1 MRALIIQHLGDNWA
15 VGIEADDPKEI
26 ETQDFS
32 WYNHG
37 AYNGTLKFMSER
49 FAYIW
54 TSEEKYKDYLYKSSM
69 AILLNK
75 YGNKLKSKIRRAA
88 RLLAHLRLAAHKNET
103 FIVKPNVPTYRYV
116 KGNNSDSKASGA
128 RISDARVP
136 CFDEED
142 WKGQS
147 LEERNARRGSGV
159 KKQAFYKNCH
169 VIDQPYSGCG
179 VRSSQERYIKL
190 KGGEK
195 YSKKYRSMVCK
206 NAEPDVKKGEHIC
219 YLGGKFHLPARKHK
233 YITFLCV
240 IQPLDIIKR
249 NCEARTEGGKFP
261 NRRWANVDRVLE
273 YRDNL
278 EEYASKYKIPKFTS
292 FKEAL
297 DSIL

>member
-1 MRALIIQHLGDNWA
+1 MRALIIQHLGANWA

-26 ETQDFS
+26 ESQDLS

-37 AYNGTLKFMSER
+37 AYYGTIKSMSER

-54 TSEEKYKDYLYKSSM
+54 TSEEKYKDYLYMSSM

-147 LEERNARRGSGV
+147 GN
-159 KKQAFYKNCH
+159 FW
-169 VIDQPYSGCG
+169 
-179 VRSSQERYIKL
+179 RY
-190 KGGEK
+190 
-195 YSKKYRSMVCK
+195 
-206 NAEPDVKKGEHIC
+206 
-219 YLGGKFHLPARKHK
+219 
-233 YITFLCV
+233 
-240 IQPLDIIKR
+240 
-249 NCEARTEGGKFP
+249 
-261 NRRWANVDRVLE
+261 
-273 YRDNL
+273 
-278 EEYASKYKIPKFTS
+278 
-292 FKEAL
+292 
-297 DSIL
+297 DS